1 MVDDKMQE
9 EFDKI
14 AEEKSRTLLILFIRD
29 LFMGIV
35 PLIAL
40 ALLPVIF

>member
-14 AEEKSRTLLILFIRD
+14 AEVKSRTLLILFVRD
-29 LFMGIV
+29 LFMGIA